1 MPIFFSQLVI
11 VLYIAASGVLLLY
24 ATNAY
29 YLIWACFSAHRR
41 LRVRNAQDYRQGVNV
56 LRKAGEWPLV
66 TTQVP
71 LFNEIAVAD
80 RVINAV
86 AAMDYPPGR
95 HEIQILDDST
105 DETCALVDTLA
116 KSLRS
121 QGIRIEIIRR
131 QYRVGYKAGAL
142 AEGMKRCQG
151 ELMAIFD
158 ADFVPPPDFLRRIV
172 PHLVA
177 RPDAGWVQA
186 RWGHLNED
194 RSCLTKAQGL
204 GIDGHFAIDQ
214 IARCGTPGLFM
225 NFNGTAGVW
234 RKTAIANAGGWTA
247 DTLTEDLDLSY
258 RAQLRGWKG
267 IYLPELVVPGE
278 LPADANAF
286 KSQQFRWAKG
296 SVQTA
301 VKLVPALFRSD
312 VPLIVKIQGWF
323 HLTHYAIHPF
333 ILMFA
338 VLSLPMVLLLPSG
351 WEGWGWANVLIVG
364 LSLAPSVFYAT
375 GQYLFHEKWLVRLLR
390 LPLLILAGIGLAL
403 SNSIAVYEAVTGK
416 KSPFLRTPKQGQSIA
431 LLYRA
436 EVSAPLFGELVAGI
450 VSVAAFLFALARGRG
465 LEAQFLLLTG
475 ASFLSFVGYSAVA
488 RLRSLKSA
496 LEFPEKK
503 QAGINRRSKPSDQY
517 EDKQPLG
524 NSV

>member
-1 MPIFFSQLVI
+1 VPVSFPHLV
-11 VLYIAASGVLLLY
+11 VALYVTASGILLLY
-24 ATNAY
+24 AANAY
-29 YLIWACFSAHRR
+29 YLIWSCLSARR
-41 LRVRNAQDYRQGVNV
+41 GLRERNAEDYRQGVEV
-56 LRKAGEWPLV
+56 LREADEWPLV

-71 LFNEIAVAD
+71 LFNELAVAE
-80 RVINAV
+80 RIIRAV
-86 AAMDYPPGR
+86 AAMDYPAGR

-105 DETCALVDTLA
+105 DETRTLVDSLVN
-116 KSLRS
+116 SLRS

-131 QYRVGYKAGAL
+131 QDRVGYKAGAL
-142 AEGMKRCQG
+142 AEGMKQCAG
-151 ELMAIFD
+151 ELIAIFD
-158 ADFVPPPDFLRRIV
+158 ADFVPPPDFLRRTV
-172 PHLVA
+172 PHLIA

-194 RSCLTKAQGL
+194 RSCLTQAQGM

-234 RKTAIANAGGWTA
+234 RKTAIADAGGWTA

-267 IYLPELVVPGE
+267 LYLPELVVPGE

-312 VPLIVKIQGWF
+312 VPLVAKIQGWF

-338 VLSLPMVLLLPSG
+338 VLSLPLILLLPSG
-351 WEGWGWANVLIVG
+351 WEGWAWAKVLIVG

-375 GQYLFHEKWLVRLLR
+375 GQYLLHEKWPGRLRR
-390 LPLLILAGIGLAL
+390 LPFVILAGIGLAL

-416 KSPFLRTPKQGQSIA
+416 KSPFLRTPKQGQSVA

-450 VSVAAFLFALARGRG
+450 VSVAAFLFALALGRG

-475 ASFLSFVGYSAVA
+475 ASFLSFAGYSAVA
-488 RLRSLKSA
+488 RLRSRKSA

-503 QAGINRRSKPSDQY
+503 QAGINRRSQPSDQY
-517 EDKQPLG
+517 EDKQPVR
-524 NSV
+524 NSI